1 MTGSGVACQLCRWD
15 IGENIIAQM
24 QVCILCNKNL
34 CVKHFTLFQTSRTLV
49 EYREMITSLKKSQTI
64 REKKMLTINGKERV
78 RNMFDVKLV
87 QLIEASGWDWNYG
100 IGPIGGYGAVGG
112 SIDVSYWVI
121 THYLKK
127 L

>member
-1 MTGSGVACQLCRWD
+1 
-15 IGENIIAQM
+15 
-24 QVCILCNKNL
+24 
-34 CVKHFTLFQTSRTLV
+34 
-49 EYREMITSLKKSQTI
+49 MITSLKKSQTI